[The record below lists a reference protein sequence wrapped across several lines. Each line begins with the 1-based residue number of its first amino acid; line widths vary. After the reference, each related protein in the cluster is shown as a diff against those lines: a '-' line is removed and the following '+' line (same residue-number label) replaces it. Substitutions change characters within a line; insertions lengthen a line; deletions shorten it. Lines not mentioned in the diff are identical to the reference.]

1 MKFAV
6 LRAMWLA
13 TTVAR
18 YTQAAGILS
27 NPAPELLTLLP
38 ARIAT
43 LDSAISCYTGE
54 DADFSPIQSASN
66 ALVITLD
73 RGLRDIS
80 VGPNLTTA
88 ETQAMVPL
96 FENLTTSCKT
106 TMLGLIERK
115 PRFLGTTT
123 TSTPTSCSS
132 AGKLLIKYLSNQ
144 RAVWE
149 KLFTLITAKA
159 PQNQAGL
166 VAAFANAVDA
176 ATQEAL
182 DTFTNAMDS
191 SSSSSTADCS
201 PNDESPPSRIELRS
215 YHNANASSTLSNV
228 TVTAAPS
235 HSSAASAAP
244 VYTGA
249 AAAVHARR
257 GGGGAWGLKMVGKG
271 MGAVA
276 GVAVAVAVA
285 VAVVVVVV
293 L

>member
-6 LRAMWLA
+6 LRAIWLA
-13 TTVAR
+13 TTLSR

-27 NPAPELLTLLP
+27 NPAPELLALLP

-43 LDSAISCYTGE
+43 LDSAISCYTRE

-80 VGPNLTTA
+80 AGPNLTTA

-96 FENLTTSCKT
+96 FETLTTSCKT

-123 TSTPTSCSS
+123 TTTTSTPTSCSS
-132 AGKLLIKYLSNQ
+132 AGNLLIKYLSNQ
-144 RAVWE
+144 RAVWG

-159 PQNQAGL
+159 PQDQADL
-166 VAAFANAVDA
+166 VAAFANAIDA
-176 ATQEAL
+176 ATQQAL
-182 DTFTNAMDS
+182 DAFTNAM
-191 SSSSSTADCS
+191 SSSSTADCS
-201 PNDESPPSRIELRS
+201 PNDEPPPSRIELRS
-215 YHNANASSTLSNV
+215 YHNANASSALNNV

-235 HSSAASAAP
+235 HPSAALATP

-249 AAAVHARR
+249 AAAVHARG
-257 GGGGAWGLKMVGKG
+257 GGGGARGMKMVGKG
-271 MGAVA
+271 MCAVA

-285 VAVVVVVV
+285 VV